1 MRMILLGPP
10 GVGKGTQARRLSE
23 QFAIPQIAT
32 GDMLRDN
39 VRDQTKLGIEA
50 DKIMTQGKLVPD
62 EIILGMVDTRLKDAD
77 AAEGFILDGIP
88 RTVLQ
93 AVGLETI
100 LKQLDIE
107 LDGIVAIALSQ
118 DVIISRLAAR
128 RTCTQCGAIFN
139 LIDNPPKKLG
149 VCDQCDSRDLV
160 QRDDD
165 RPDTVRKR
173 LEVYHEQTFPLLAY
187 YRPSGKLHEV
197 EGEGTVDQVFSN
209 ILIALRE
216 ISPAI

>member
-23 QFAIPQIAT
+23 HFAIPQIAT

-39 VRDQTKLGIEA
+39 VRDRTKLGLEA
-50 DKIMTQGKLVPD
+50 DKLMTQGKLVPD
-62 EIILGMVDTRLKDAD
+62 EIILGMVDTRLKESDAK
-77 AAEGFILDGIP
+77 EGFILDGIP
-88 RTVLQ
+88 RTVPQ

-100 LKQLDIE
+100 LQQMDIE
-107 LDGIVAIALSQ
+107 LDAIVAVDLNQ
-118 DVIISRLAAR
+118 NVIISRLTAR
-128 RTCTQCGAIFN
+128 RICSKCGAVFN
-139 LIDNPPKKLG
+139 LVDNPPRMLG
-149 VCDQCDSRDLV
+149 VCDHCGGRSLE

-173 LEVYHEQTFPLLAY
+173 LEVYHAQTFPLLAY

-197 EGEGTVDQVFSN
+197 DGEGTVDQVFSN
-209 ILIALRE
+209 V
-216 ISPAI
+216 ISVLQESPSSN

>member
-23 QFAIPQIAT
+23 YLEIPQIAT

-39 VRDQTKLGIEA
+39 VRDQTALGIEA
-50 DKIMTQGKLVPD
+50 DKLMTQGKLVPD
-62 EIILGMVDTRLKDAD
+62 GIILAMVDARLKEPD

-88 RTVLQ
+88 RTVPQ

-100 LKQLDIE
+100 LQQLDID
-107 LDGIVAIALSQ
+107 LDAIVAIALNQ
-118 DVIISRLAAR
+118 NIIISRLTAR
-128 RTCTQCGAIFN
+128 RTCAHCGAVFN
-139 LIDNPPKKLG
+139 LIDNPPRELA
-149 VCDQCDSRDLV
+149 VCDHCGSRDLE

-173 LEVYHEQTFPLLAY
+173 LDIYHEQTFPLLAY
-187 YRPSGKLHEV
+187 YRPSGKLSEV
-197 EGEGTVDQVFSN
+197 EGMGTVDQVFNN
-209 ILIALRE
+209 ILTAVRE
-216 ISPAI
+216 ASPTH